1 MVLADAVL
9 SRVVAHILGDFH
21 RTEVRAAHRAEV
33 RQFVGVLGQG
43 LVVELLGFL
52 RIQTEME
59 LVVPAE
65 LEARL
70 AQGVIAHLRTG
81 MALGEVGR
89 MRGDLVGH
97 DPIAHILA
105 LGQAQ
110 VFLGVT

>member
-33 RQFVGVLGQG
+33 RQFVRVLGQG
-43 LVVELLGFL
+43 FVVELLGFL

-59 LVVPAE
+59 LVIPAE
-65 LEARL
+65 LEAGL
-70 AQGVIAHLRTG
+70 TQCVVTHLHTG
-81 MALGEVGR
+81 MALGKVGR

-97 DPIAHILA
+97 DPVAHILA
-105 LGQAQ
+105 VGQAQ
-110 VFLGVT
+110 VFLWG